1 MLLNSWVNI
10 CLVPF
15 FLFWYCC
22 ECTHSTSLA
31 ATTSNRTL
39 SKRVVCGTSP
49 IAVCAQHH
57 SALCLVRLNVPW
69 EDSHVYCY
77 YDFTGYFIATIAI
90 SCVIWNGRNV
100 SVCNLTASHQQRTHI
115 ANTVCDGRWGTL
127 SPHTIHVVFSSDM
140 NSNIVL
146 CMCVRRICVRVYH
159 MKPSNEPMS
168 RHYRIAVLHSKGGVL
183 ACGLHTSI
191 RKFTTG
197 RRAHKLWG

>member
-22 ECTHSTSLA
+22 ESTHSTSLA

-77 YDFTGYFIATIAI
+77 YDFTGYLIATIAI

-127 SPHTIHVVFSSDM
+127 LCHLIRFMSSFRLTWIRRLCCVCVCGEYVYEYIIWNHPMNRWADIIASLFCIHRAVF
-140 NSNIVL
+140 
-146 CMCVRRICVRVYH
+146 
-159 MKPSNEPMS
+159 
-168 RHYRIAVLHSKGGVL
+168 
-183 ACGLHTSI
+183 
-191 RKFTTG
+191 
-197 RRAHKLWG
+197 

>member
-39 SKRVVCGTSP
+39 SERVVCGTSP

-77 YDFTGYFIATIAI
+77 YDFTGYFIANIAI
-90 SCVIWNGRNV
+90 SCVIWNG
-100 SVCNLTASHQQRTHI
+100 STEGMSAFAIWPHRTNRERTSQTRCVM
-115 ANTVCDGRWGTL
+115 ADE
-127 SPHTIHVVFSSDM
+127 
-140 NSNIVL
+140 VL
-146 CMCVRRICVRVYH
+146 CHLIRFMSSFRLTWIRRLCCVCVCGEYVYEYIIWNH
-159 MKPSNEPMS
+159 PMN
-168 RHYRIAVLHSKGGVL
+168 RWADIIASLFCIH
-183 ACGLHTSI
+183 
-191 RKFTTG
+191 
-197 RRAHKLWG
+197 RAVF